1 MTPYFQQQ
9 PKIFGRKANKF
20 IYPYLEVWYMG
31 KRSRLHI
38 GCKVRAS
45 QWCAERHR
53 AYISQFHSP
62 IDNFN
67 NENANREIEA
77 CISRY
82 MTFISYLCIN
92 PSKIDNFHEEFQQY
106 MGRPKKQQQPKQID
120 VFDVLER
127 AIKSN
132 TGLNEKA
139 ARNNYI
145 GKGLKVLRAFAS
157 YRDMPISSFE
167 EFDAD
172 FVYELVEFLK
182 TGEYNNNG
190 KPYAMSTINS
200 IIKYAVAAIKCAPN
214 TCLSE
219 SQKILIPTPQ
229 LGDKTDPNNAIA
241 LRDSE
246 VLKLWNYRPSNNK
259 DEEIRDMFL
268 LLCLTGQRVGDLKSL
283 AGGVQYINDI
293 PSLNFIQEKCSH
305 KINVDIVF
313 PLAEEILKKYNK
325 LPITDIEKKINKNLE
340 RIAKAAGI
348 TGTEIL
354 SMHYNGSDKPTKTEV
369 ERVSLIK
376 SHTGRRTFVSV
387 LKVHGWEYEDIR
399 KYTGQSMKIVALY
412 DKSTSIDKRIFKNS
426 KPEERVMTYKEI
438 EELSQS
444 APKYQQPSAPTA
456 QVHYKPNRFPT
467 SVQEAKEVLQFLGVA
482 TISNDIGELLGF
494 IVMRELEILELC
506 KGKIDILLIKDLF
519 NTDLPLES
527 RCIALKVLLNGLKAR

>member
-1 MTPYFQQQ
+1 MTPYFQQE
-9 PKIFGRKANKF
+9 PKIFARKVNKF
-20 IYPYLEVWYMG
+20 IYPYLEVWYNG

-45 QWCAERHR
+45 QWCAESHR

-77 CISRY
+77 CIMRY
-82 MTFISYLCIN
+82 FTFISYLCCN
-92 PSKIDNFHEEFQQY
+92 PSKIDNFHAEFQNY
-106 MGRPKKQQQPKQID
+106 MGRPKKQPQQPEQQPEQID
-120 VFDVLER
+120 VFKIL
-127 AIKSN
+127 
-132 TGLNEKA
+132 EKA
-139 ARNNYI
+139 IDANKELGDKTKKHNYK
-145 GKGLKVLRAFAS
+145 GKGLRLLRAFEV
-157 YRDMPISSFE
+157 YRDKPISSFE

-172 FVYELVEFLK
+172 FVYELVEFVK

-190 KPYAMSTINS
+190 KPYAMDTINGN
-200 IIKYAVAAIKCAPN
+200 IKYAVASIKCAPN
-214 TCLSE
+214 NYLSQN
-219 SQKILIPTPQ
+219 QKILIPTPQ
-229 LGDKTDPNNAIA
+229 LGDKTDDNNAIA

-246 VLKLWNYRPSNNK
+246 VIKLWNYRTSNK
-259 DEEIRDMFL
+259 RDEEIRDMFL
-268 LLCLTGQRVGDLKSL
+268 LLCLTGQRVGDLPSL
-283 AGGVQYINDI
+283 EGGVQYVDNI
-293 PSLNFIQEKCSH
+293 PCLKFIQEKCSH

-340 RIAKAAGI
+340 RIAKEAGI

-354 SMHYNGSDKPTKTEV
+354 SVHYNGSDKPTETEV

-426 KPEERVMTYKEI
+426 KPEERLMTYDEIRKE
-438 EELSQS
+438 
-444 APKYQQPSAPTA
+444 PQQVG
-456 QVHYKPNRFPT
+456 QINYKPNRFPN
-467 SVQEAKEVLQFLGVA
+467 SEQEAREVLQFLGVE

-494 IVMRELEILELC
+494 IMMRESEIIELC

-527 RCIALKVLLNGLKAR
+527 RCKALKVFLDSQK